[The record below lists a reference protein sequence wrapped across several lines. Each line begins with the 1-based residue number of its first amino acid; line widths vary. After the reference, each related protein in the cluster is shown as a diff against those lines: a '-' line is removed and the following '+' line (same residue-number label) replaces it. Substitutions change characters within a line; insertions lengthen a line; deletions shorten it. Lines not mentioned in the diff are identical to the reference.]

1 MGSPG
6 ITRDEQSKNSPYALE
21 TKSSN
26 VTNPNKVVNSSRLF
40 LSSYPSVYS
49 CQYLYICLQVA
60 FVPLQADRWVGRELS
75 RQK

>member
-26 VTNPNKVVNSSRLF
+26 VTNPKKVVNSSRLF
-40 LSSYPSVYS
+40 LSSYIHPSTAVNICIFVYKW
-49 CQYLYICLQVA
+49 
-60 FVPLQADRWVGRELS
+60 PLSPCKQTDGLEES
-75 RQK
+75 